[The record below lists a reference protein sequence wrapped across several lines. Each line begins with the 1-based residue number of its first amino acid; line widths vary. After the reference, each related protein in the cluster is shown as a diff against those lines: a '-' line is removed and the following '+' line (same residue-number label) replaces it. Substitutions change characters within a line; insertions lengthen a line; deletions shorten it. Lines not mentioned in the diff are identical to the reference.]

1 MEIAVPVLDTRFFVE
16 FYGQKDVN
24 IQKKLK
30 DLARS
35 SKYVSVITIHELYF
49 LFGSFEGKEITEI
62 RIGRIAETYDIFQV
76 NKSIAVEG
84 AKYRIRNRMPR
95 ADSLIAA
102 TAMEKDGIVITDD
115 PRFTQID
122 DLRIKWHTE

>member
-1 MEIAVPVLDTRFFVE
+1 M
-16 FYGQKDVN
+16 N

-49 LFGSFEGKEITEI
+49 LFGSFEGKEIAEI
-62 RIGRIAETYDIFQV
+62 RIGRIAETYDIVQV

-84 AKYRIRNRMPR
+84 AKYRIRNRMPT

-102 TAMEKDGIVITDD
+102 TAMEKDGIIITDD

-122 DLRIKWHTE
+122 YLRIKWHTE